1 MGIHSTQKTNDPYL
15 LIWNPHIQSVL
26 FVLFLSRPF
35 FELRAKVVVETVIW
49 LFFQTFLYTVKW
61 NVLNAKD
68 QYWSDHESR
77 FHVVP
82 PPNMD
87 STPPNNVFFFLL
99 LTFLSK
105 MKKERKKRN
114 RHFLTWKRISRCL
127 AFWTR
132 WKNPHNR
139 TSCHFLIA
147 AIPTIASRCR
157 NSHFCH
163 FFFVIYSCV
172 LNFLF
177 LSPPFGCSSKVL
189 LTTLD
194 NRRGQEDP
202 LF

>member
-1 MGIHSTQKTNDPYL
+1 MKRTKRKRPILVGPWVTFSCSSAAKYGLHSTKQRL
-15 LIWNPHIQSVL
+15 
-26 FVLFLSRPF
+26 
-35 FELRAKVVVETVIW
+35 
-49 LFFQTFLYTVKW
+49 
-61 NVLNAKD
+61 
-68 QYWSDHESR
+68 
-77 FHVVP
+77 
-82 PPNMD
+82 
-87 STPPNNVFFFLL
+87 FFLL